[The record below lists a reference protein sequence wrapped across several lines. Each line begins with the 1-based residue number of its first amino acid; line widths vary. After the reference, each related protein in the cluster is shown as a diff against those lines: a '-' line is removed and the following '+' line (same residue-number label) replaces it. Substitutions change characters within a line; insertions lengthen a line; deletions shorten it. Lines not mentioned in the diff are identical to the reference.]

1 MNINVG
7 DYLMTTYEI
16 NLYDMYCLEDE
27 KKENWVFNIK
37 PFEIFEICK
46 IYHDNWYLIYMF
58 DKEENDFG
66 RYYIKKKDLKGRC
79 VKLKV
84 EEVY

>member
-7 DYLMTTYEI
+7 DYLLATDEI

-27 KKENWVFNIK
+27 KEKNWVFNIK
-37 PFEIFEICK
+37 PFEIFEIYK
-46 IYHDNWYLIYMF
+46 LYHDDWYLIYMF

-66 RYYIKKKDLKGRC
+66 KYYIKKEDLKGKC

-84 EEVY
+84 EEV